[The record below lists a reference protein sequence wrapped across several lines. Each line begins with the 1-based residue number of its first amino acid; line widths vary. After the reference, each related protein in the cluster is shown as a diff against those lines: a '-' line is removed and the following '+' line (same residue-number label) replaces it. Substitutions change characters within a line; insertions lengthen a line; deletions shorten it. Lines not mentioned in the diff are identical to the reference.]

1 MSDDRLENIETKLDP
16 QAKALDEIKTTLAT
30 MTFNLANWCWL
41 RPLALMALGGLKI
54 AAKRTDAVWDDRI
67 VTLLTVLV
75 KASRGKMG
83 GILDGIRGK

>member
-16 QAKALDEIKTTLAT
+16 QAKALDEIKTTLVT

-67 VTLLTVLV
+67 PLTVLV